1 MKLKHEEVNS
11 PSPEAQNPPYRAIP
25 VSPRPWWQ
33 AEVLQLKRSPR
44 SLKAEHAS
52 PVTEDAQLPRAHAPL
67 TPLPVSPPPWRL
79 VQEGWLSFPTRSASL
94 LRRPRGQECPG
105 THSRAGQA
113 GWARPRGPEAQA
125 SSTGPLE
132 VPHPLERTSLRGDC
146 KPLSGSEVYLSKS
159 CARRLGIRPGPSQV
173 LAPAG
178 REEVAAAAAQT
189 PLCSSQW
196 AQMHGAPP
204 ACGT

>member
-67 TPLPVSPPPWRL
+67 TPLPVSPPLAPRPGGL
-79 VQEGWLSFPTRSASL
+79 AELPHALSISFEKAPRSRVSWNAL
-94 LRRPRGQECPG
+94 ARRTSGLGE
-105 THSRAGQA
+105 A
-113 GWARPRGPEAQA
+113 ARPRGPGQQHWASG
-125 SSTGPLE
+125 SST
-132 VPHPLERTSLRGDC
+132 
-146 KPLSGSEVYLSKS
+146 
-159 CARRLGIRPGPSQV
+159 
-173 LAPAG
+173 PAG
-178 REEVAAAAAQT
+178 T
-189 PLCSSQW
+189 HKP
-196 AQMHGAPP
+196 
-204 ACGT
+204 